1 MPPRKFKTDHRR
13 GGGSGSKHVSSFDEV
28 KARNAGEESAY
39 DKARAARAGKAS
51 KEEEEEESAEE
62 EKQVRKPQ
70 RAEAFGEVCNP
81 NAAGYAHVDKHGVE
95 LTRKQREE
103 IEKQAARRRYEE
115 LHKAGK
121 TDEAKA
127 DLKRLEEVKKRRED
141 AAKKRAEEAA
151 KPAPE
156 EDAKAVGRAAL
167 MKNLKEVMGK
177 ADDDKDSKDAKES
190 KEAAP
195 AAKGGY
201 GSDDKEA
208 AKESKDEAG
217 PKKQTING
225 ADLADVY
232 SFVAT
237 DEKVKEEGSR
247 FQATDGSIEA
257 CRAAE
262 ADFM

>member
-13 GGGSGSKHVSSFDEV
+13 GGGASSKHVSSFDEV

-39 DKARAARAGKAS
+39 DKARAARAGKA
-51 KEEEEEESAEE
+51 KEEEEEASEE
-62 EKQVRKPQ
+62 EKPVRKPQ
-70 RAEAFGEVCNP
+70 RADVFGEVCNL

-103 IEKQAARRRYEE
+103 LEKQAARRRYEE

-121 TDEAKA
+121 TAEAQA
-127 DLKRLEEVKKRRED
+127 DLKQLEEVKKRREE
-141 AAKKRAEEAA
+141 AAKKKAEEAA
-151 KPAPE
+151 KPPPE
-156 EDAKAVGRAAL
+156 EDAKAIGRAAL
-167 MKNLKEVMGK
+167 MKNLKAVMGK
-177 ADDDKDSKDAKES
+177 DNDDKES
-190 KEAAP
+190 KETKEAVPA
-195 AAKGGY
+195 AAKG
-201 GSDDKEA
+201 SEEKEA
-208 AKESKDEAG
+208 SMDSKEEAG

-225 ADLADVY
+225 ADIADVY

-237 DEKVKEEGSR
+237 EQKVKEEGGR
-247 FQATDGSIEA
+247 FEATDGSIEA